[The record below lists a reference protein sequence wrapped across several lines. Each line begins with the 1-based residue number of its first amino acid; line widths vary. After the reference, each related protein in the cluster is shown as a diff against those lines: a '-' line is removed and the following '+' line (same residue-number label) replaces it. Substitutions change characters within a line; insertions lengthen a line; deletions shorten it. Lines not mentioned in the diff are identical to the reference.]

1 MAEYETLAIYL
12 TVFGVGAIAL
22 GGFLSFLWVAPGVL
36 SDKAL
41 RARRWLTG
49 GFLAWFAVAFV
60 TGYTVDLFFALFAPF
75 AIIPIAGVLFL
86 SFRDD
91 VAEVLASI
99 PTHWMIYLQFYRTAG
114 AIFLFMYYASGSLSE
129 GFATNA
135 GWGDVLT
142 GVLALPVGYMVMR
155 GTPYHMPALILWSII
170 GIGDLFLAPASAVV
184 YGAEQLVEFPINL
197 IPLWLGPPFG
207 ISMHILV
214 LRIYYLRRAGGQPVP
229 A

>member
-1 MAEYETLAIYL
+1 MAEYEALAIYL

-22 GGFLSFLWVAPGVL
+22 GGFLSFLWIAPGVL
-36 SDKAL
+36 SDQAL
-41 RARRWLTG
+41 RARQWLTG
-49 GFLAWFAVAFV
+49 GFLAWAAVAFV

-75 AIIPIAGVLFL
+75 AIIPIAAVLIL

-91 VAEVLASI
+91 VAELLATI
-99 PTHWMIYLQFYRTAG
+99 PTHWMIFLQFYRTAG
-114 AIFLFMYYASGSLSE
+114 AIFLFMYFASGSLSE
-129 GFATNA
+129 RFAMNA

-155 GTPYHMPALILWSII
+155 NVPYHMSALIIWSII
-170 GIGDLFLAPASAVV
+170 GIGDLFLAPASARI

-214 LRIYYLRRAGGQPVP
+214 LRIFYLRRANTQLMP